1 MQGVGLALDTE
12 LLHLEAIRIIATIF
26 LGDVVTVFAFLA
38 CQGDL
43 GADIAGLGHC
53 ILTSM
58 KHMYMCWVCAV
69 LVLHIVPDA
78 KNLVARAGL
87 EPATQRL

>member
-1 MQGVGLALDTE
+1 VQRVGLALDAE
-12 LLHLEAIRIIATIF
+12 LFHLEAIRIVATIL
-26 LGDVVTVFAFLA
+26 LGDVVAVFAFLA

-58 KHMYMCWVCAV
+58 KHTIVCMSSLLTTGTAY
-69 LVLHIVPDA
+69 LLC
-78 KNLVARAGL
+78 LML
-87 EPATQRL
+87 